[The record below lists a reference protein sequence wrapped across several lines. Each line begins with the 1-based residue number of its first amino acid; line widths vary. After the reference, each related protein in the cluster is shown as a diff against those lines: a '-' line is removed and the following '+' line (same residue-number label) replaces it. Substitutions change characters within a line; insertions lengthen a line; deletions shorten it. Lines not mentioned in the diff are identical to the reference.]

1 MNVRPIK
8 VIFLTF
14 YYEAWDSL
22 AEVYSRML
30 ADAAFEPTVVTIP
43 RKLTGYEDF
52 TDGDKISEFMTQAG
66 VQHIRFDFDDSFEGL
81 ARLREL
87 APDYIFL
94 NYPWQRNYQPGYQ
107 IEQLSQIAKVCYVPY
122 FSLPLVNEPGVTGV
136 AEHLYTQPTHRLA
149 HLVFMQDAATTD
161 ALRQLRAEPG
171 HVFFT
176 GTPKIDALI
185 AKAKSEQAAWPVG
198 GGDGVVSGKPRL
210 IWAPHHSY
218 GERWLNFGMFTEM
231 RDAMLELATR
241 RQDLEIVLRPHPFL
255 FGTLTD
261 RELMTADEVEAW
273 RAAWDALP
281 NTATDEVGSY
291 ARLFLATDYLFT
303 DGISF
308 LAEYPLVTGKPAIFI
323 EKPGHWA
330 FTPTGEIAAA
340 SSVKVDSVA
349 GLEQLLAAG
358 LPDRT
363 AEIAQ
368 LRAVASPNL
377 GESAAKIVEIVR
389 RDFGS

>member
-1 MNVRPIK
+1 MV
-8 VIFLTF
+8 FLTF
-14 YYEAWDSL
+14 YYEAWDAL
-22 AEVYSRML
+22 AEIYSTML
-30 ADAAFEPTVVTIP
+30 ADPAFEPIVVTIP

-52 TDGDKISEFMTQAG
+52 TDGDKISDFMTKAG
-66 VQHIRFDFDDSFEGL
+66 VAHTRFDFEDSFEGL
-81 ARLREL
+81 AELRRM

-107 IEQLSQIAKVCYVPY
+107 IEQLAEFTKVCYVPY

-136 AEHLYTQPTHRLA
+136 AEHLYTQPTHRQA
-149 HLVFMQDAATTD
+149 HLVFMQDAATAD

-185 AKAKSEQAAWPVG
+185 AKAKSEQAAWPIEGSG
-198 GGDGVVSGKPRL
+198 GGEVEGTARRQRV

-218 GERWLNFGMFTEM
+218 GERWLNFGMFTEL
-231 RDAMLELATR
+231 REAMLEMATR

-261 RELMTADEVEAW
+261 RELMTADEVAAW

-291 ARLFLATDYLFT
+291 ARLFLATDFLFT

-308 LAEYPLVTGKPAIFI
+308 LAEYPLVTGKPSIFI

-330 FTPTGEIAAA
+330 FTETGEIAAA
-340 SSVKVDSVA
+340 SSVRVDSVEA
-349 GLEQLLAAG
+349 LESLLAAG

-363 AEIAQ
+363 AEIAR
-368 LRAVASPNL
+368 LREVASPNL
-377 GESAAKIVEIVR
+377 GESAAKIIDVVR